1 VRPGDSSRAKL
12 GNAAKPGDAAKPGYA
27 AKPGDAT
34 KPGDAKSRAHMATRT
49 GFKYLEDNNRLAG
62 VTVQER
68 Q

>member
-12 GNAAKPGDAAKPGYA
+12 GNAAKLGDAAKPGHA
-27 AKPGDAT
+27 AKPGDA
-34 KPGDAKSRAHMATRT
+34 KSHAHMATRT